1 MFVSVSRRTDI
12 PAFYAP
18 WFMGRVREGFC
29 LVPNPYDARRFSRVP
44 LSPREAELI
53 LFWSKNPA
61 PLLPCLDELDARG
74 YAYAFTFTL
83 TPYGPEL
90 EPGLPDAGARVETFE
105 RLSQRLGP
113 LRVDWRYDPVLLD
126 ARFTVSY
133 HEERFARLCE
143 RLAPLTTRCIFSF
156 ADPYPHLHG
165 RVRPAPEGDM
175 RALAAA
181 LARIGS
187 AHGLALETCCERI
200 DLSDLGI
207 AHGAC
212 VDAGRAA
219 RIFGRPV
226 SAAHDAGQRPGCGC
240 VRSVDIGAYD
250 TCPGGCAY
258 CYATHAAARAR
269 ARYAAH
275 DPAAPSLT
283 GPLPPGAR
291 VDERAMP
298 PLCEAQTRLP
308 L

>member
-18 WFMGRVREGFC
+18 WFMGRVRDGFC
-29 LVPNPYDARRFSRVP
+29 LVPNPYDARRFSRVS
-44 LSPREAELI
+44 LSPRDAELI
-53 LFWSKNPA
+53 MFWSKNPA
-61 PLLPCLDELDARG
+61 PLLTHLDELDARG
-74 YAYAFTFTL
+74 YTYAFTFTL
-83 TPYGPEL
+83 TPYGPGL
-90 EPGLPDAGARVETFE
+90 EPGLPDVGARVETFE

-113 LRVDWRYDPVLLD
+113 LRVDWRYDPILLD
-126 ARFTVSY
+126 GQFTVSY
-133 HEERFARLCE
+133 HAERFSRLCE
-143 RLAPLTTRCIFSF
+143 RLSPLTTRCIFSF
-156 ADPYPHLHG
+156 ADPYPHLRG
-165 RVRPAPEGDM
+165 RVRSAPEGEM

-181 LARIGS
+181 LARI
-187 AHGLALETCCERI
+187 AATHGLTLETCCERI

-207 AHGAC
+207 SHGAC
-212 VDAGRAA
+212 LDAGRAA
-219 RIFGRPV
+219 RILGRPV
-226 SAAHDAGQRPGCGC
+226 SATRDTGQRSGCGC

-275 DPAAPSLT
+275 DPAAPALT
-283 GPLPPGAR
+283 GPIPPGVR

>member
-219 RIFGRPV
+219 RILGRPV